1 MELPNHGAN
10 PLRLY
15 KQAGISPP
23 EQILDFSENVHPFGA
38 PAFLADRWPDLLD
51 LVGSYPDPDGE
62 PFRTAA
68 ANFHAIATNQVA
80 AGNGAAEIFTWLA
93 RRYRGQ
99 QVVLIEPAFSEY
111 RQTLEAEHVQVET
124 IQLHPKN
131 GWQLTIE
138 NVRFA
143 IPGCVAL
150 YICNPHNPTGVLL
163 DIEMLREIA
172 EACLEYDCELVI
184 DEAFV
189 DFIGEEASFMPFLAE
204 FPNVIIVRSMT
215 KMYAIPGLRL
225 GYVVS
230 QAETIEQLKRGA
242 AHWNVNALSAVIGAG
257 CLEESDYRSMVIK
270 AASEERMKMKQFL
283 AANKCRTSDSAVNF
297 LSFQLPDPSR
307 SAVFF
312 TDLLKAGIVL
322 RHTESFRGMN
332 GKWFRIGMKSTENM
346 AKLREAI
353 KEWLEAN

>member
-1 MELPNHGAN
+1 MVLPNHGAN

-23 EQILDFSENVHPFGA
+23 KQILDFSENVHPFGA
-38 PAFLADRWPDLLD
+38 PSFLADRWPDLLD

-68 ANFHAIATNQVA
+68 SRFHGVAENEVA

-93 RRYRGQ
+93 RRYRSQ
-99 QVVLIEPAFSEY
+99 RVVLIEPAFSEY
-111 RQTLEAEHVQVET
+111 RQTLEAENVG
-124 IQLHPKN
+124 IKALQLVPEN
-131 GWQLTIE
+131 GWQLTIQD
-138 NVRFA
+138 VRNI
-143 IPGCVAL
+143 IPGCAAL
-150 YICNPHNPTGVLL
+150 YICNPHNPTGTLL
-163 DIEMLREIA
+163 NTDTLQEIA
-172 EACLEYDCELVI
+172 QICLENDCELVI
-184 DEAFV
+184 DEAFI
-189 DFIGEEASFMPFLAE
+189 DFIGEEASFMPFLPA
-204 FPNVIIVRSMT
+204 FPNVILVRSMT

-230 QAETIEQLKRGA
+230 TAEKIGQLKQGA
-242 AHWNVNALSAVIGAG
+242 AHWNVNALSAVIGAD
-257 CLEESDYRSMVIK
+257 CLGEADYRSMVIN
-270 AASEERMKMKQFL
+270 AASEERMKMQQFL
-283 AANKCRTSDSAVNF
+283 VSNNCRSTDSAVNF
-297 LSFQLPDPSR
+297 LSFQLPDPIR

-346 AKLREAI
+346 VKLREAM

>member
-23 EQILDFSENVHPFGA
+23 KQILDFSENVHPFGA
-38 PAFLADRWPDLLD
+38 PSFLADRWPDLLD

-68 ANFHAIATNQVA
+68 ANFHAVAANQVA

-111 RQTLEAEHVQVET
+111 RQTLEAENVG
-124 IQLHPKN
+124 IKALQLVPEN
-131 GWQLTIE
+131 GWQVAIQD
-138 NVRFA
+138 VRNI
-143 IPGCVAL
+143 IPGYAAL

-163 DIEMLREIA
+163 NTKTLQHIA
-172 EACLEYDCELVI
+172 QICLEHDCELVI
-184 DEAFV
+184 DEAFI
-189 DFIGEEASFMPFLAE
+189 DFIGEEASFMPFLRE

-242 AHWNVNALSAVIGAG
+242 AHWNVNALSAIIGAG
-257 CLEESDYRSMVIK
+257 CLEESDYRSKVIK
-270 AASEERMKMKQFL
+270 AASEECREMQQFL
-283 AANKCRTSDSAVNF
+283 AANNCRTSDSTVNF

-307 SAVFF
+307 SAAFF

-322 RHTESFRGMN
+322 RHTESFRGMDGN
-332 GKWFRIGMKSTENM
+332 WFRIGMKSTENM
-346 AKLREAI
+346 VKLREAI
-353 KEWLEAN
+353 KEWLQAN